1 MDPRPPPSYPSVM
14 TLETSGPPAKIS
26 SGWRLTLSGLER
38 LPQALLSRAVGR
50 IAEIPVPG
58 PLRRPL
64 YGGFARMVGIDLG
77 EVERPLSDFPTFD
90 AFFVR
95 RLRAGVR
102 PWPEDDSVLACPVD
116 GVIGACGPIQG
127 GTAIQA
133 KGRSYRTSDLLG
145 GEEAATRYE
154 GGLFLTVYLSPR
166 HYHRIHAPV
175 TGAVVQARHLPGLLL
190 PVNEP
195 AVAAIDGLFA
205 RNERLSCTL
214 DAPFGSVVVV
224 AVGATNVGRITAAF
238 DEAWGTVR
246 GVTNQSA
253 RRRTSSRCYDAP
265 PVVTVG
271 DELMAFHLGS
281 TVVLLTEPGFEL
293 APTTRARREVRMGEV
308 LARRVADR

>member
-1 MDPRPPPSYPSVM
+1 M
-14 TLETSGPPAKIS
+14 TTESSGPPAKIAP
-26 SGWRLTLSGLER
+26 GWRLMLAGLER

-50 IAEIPVPG
+50 IAEIPVPR

-64 YGGFARMVGIDLG
+64 YGGFARMVGIDLD

-95 RLRAGVR
+95 RLRAGAR
-102 PWPEDDSVLACPVD
+102 QWPKNASVLACPVD
-116 GVIGACGPIQG
+116 GVIGACGRIED

-133 KGRSYRTSDLLG
+133 KGRSYRPADLLG
-145 GEEAATRYE
+145 DEDAAACYD

-175 TGAVVQARHLPGLLL
+175 AGAVVRARHLPGLLL

-195 AVAAIDGLFA
+195 AVAAIDRLFA

-214 DAPFGSVVVV
+214 DGPLGSVVVV
-224 AVGATNVGRITAAF
+224 AVGATNVGRITVAF
-238 DEAWGTVR
+238 DDAWGTVR

-253 RRRTSSRCYDAP
+253 DRQASTRCYDDP
-265 PVVTVG
+265 PAVQRG

-293 APTTRARREVRMGEV
+293 APATRARREVRMGEA
-308 LARRVADR
+308 LAHKVVG